1 MALLNILGKLFG
13 NKYEKDVKN
22 IMPIVKQIND
32 KYSSFSSLNNDQL
45 RSKTQEL
52 KNKISE
58 HIKTD
63 KEEISNLKEKAES
76 DISAEEK
83 EILYDQIDKKEVVVI
98 EKLEEVLSEI
108 LPTLILLIFDLSNK
122 SGGLELKILSLALS
136 LISVFKSNNV
146 TGIFALHK

>member
-1 MALLNILGKLFG
+1 MALLNILGKIFG
-13 NKYEKDVKN
+13 NKYDKDVKN

-45 RSKTQEL
+45 RSKTKEL

-58 HIKTD
+58 HIKTE
-63 KEEISNLKEKAES
+63 KEEISSLKEKAES

-83 EILYDQIDKKEVVVI
+83 ETLYDQIDKKEVLVI

-108 LPTLILLIFDLSNK
+108 LPT
-122 SGGLELKILSLALS
+122 A
-136 LISVFKSNNV
+136 
-146 TGIFALHK
+146 FAVVKETARRFTENEEI

>member
-52 KNKISE
+52 KNKI
-58 HIKTD
+58 
-63 KEEISNLKEKAES
+63 
-76 DISAEEK
+76 
-83 EILYDQIDKKEVVVI
+83 
-98 EKLEEVLSEI
+98 
-108 LPTLILLIFDLSNK
+108 
-122 SGGLELKILSLALS
+122 
-136 LISVFKSNNV
+136 
-146 TGIFALHK
+146 